1 MDRGAWWATVH
12 RVAKSQPRLNDYTF
26 THGTGWRASLV
37 AQMVK
42 NLPAMPGEFQGQ
54 RNLAVCGVAKSWTRL
69 SNQQFF
75 MVQDGLSLRT
85 WIGAVHLFQEGRLV
99 SGTEHAPLCLALAL
113 VSQEGSR
120 LRLHQS
126 GSHLCPYRRR
136 KATKSRNRHLSL
148 CNELKHGC
156 FSAGEEERKHNID
169 IEGFGKLPVTHV
181 YLFSTPIHD
190 PCVCA
195 RKGKLVGSR
204 LVRTLLVMKFA
215 CLLG

>member
-1 MDRGAWWATVH
+1 MRDRGTWQAIV
-12 RVAKSQPRLNDYTF
+12 R
-26 THGTGWRASLV
+26 
-37 AQMVK
+37 
-42 NLPAMPGEFQGQ
+42 
-54 RNLAVCGVAKSWTRL
+54 GVARSWTRL
-69 SNQQFF
+69 SNQQFS

-99 SGTEHAPLCLALAL
+99 SGTEDTPLCLALAL
-113 VSQEGSR
+113 VLQGGSR
-120 LRLHQS
+120 LNLHQS

-148 CNELKHGC
+148 CNEHGC

-169 IEGFGKLPVTHV
+169 IEGFGKLPVTLV

-195 RKGKLVGSR
+195 RKRKLVGSR
-204 LVRTLLVMKFA
+204 LARTLLVMKFA